1 MDLSQMCA
9 IGKDVTMTPN
19 KSVIINSQKWNSILK
34 HLNRNE
40 EAIQQSEQEKKYKEY
55 LKEGSAEMTCK
66 WMNSIEKTR
75 ENKAIERQKREAE
88 KIIEGKYNSSR
99 CNGINYESFSG
110 ERRFKELKENDEKAR
125 LEQVAKAQQMMNR
138 LRIGTRELESAALLS
153 EVLKGRELQCNFNAD
168 LNKSMSERKKKEAEQ
183 LQIQSVIAIEEQQR
197 QMMEAKKRTDDY
209 KNEVYRMAKDE
220 AKRKMETSRRQ
231 TEYEKRMRE
240 QADKELQA
248 QIERERAILQRK
260 KEAMRKNAL
269 EAMKMVEQR
278 RLRKYMFYL
287 LPGTQMLWDLIE
299 ECTLHIV

>member
-1 MDLSQMCA
+1 
-9 IGKDVTMTPN
+9 
-19 KSVIINSQKWNSILK
+19 
-34 HLNRNE
+34 
-40 EAIQQSEQEKKYKEY
+40 
-55 LKEGSAEMTCK
+55 
-66 WMNSIEKTR
+66 
-75 ENKAIERQKREAE
+75 
-88 KIIEGKYNSSR
+88 
-99 CNGINYESFSG
+99 
-110 ERRFKELKENDEKAR
+110 
-125 LEQVAKAQQMMNR
+125 
-138 LRIGTRELESAALLS
+138 
-153 EVLKGRELQCNFNAD
+153 
-168 LNKSMSERKKKEAEQ
+168 MSERKKKEAEQ